1 MASILIIDD
10 EADIRRLL
18 RVALEGA
25 GHRVWEATN
34 GREGV
39 ALYRSA
45 PADVVLVDILMPVQ
59 DGLDT
64 ILALMQE
71 FINTK
76 VIAMTGVAGTQ
87 GKLDMAK
94 LLGARHTLLKPFN
107 IQTMLSTIDYE
118 LTH

>member
-10 EADIRRLL
+10 EADIRGLL
-18 RVALEGA
+18 RVALERA

-45 PADVVLVDILMPVQ
+45 PADIVLVDIMMPVQ
-59 DGLDT
+59 DGLET

-71 FINTK
+71 FIETK
-76 VIAMTGVAGTQ
+76 VIAMTGVAGNQ
-87 GKLDMAK
+87 GKLDVAK